1 MFAVIKTGGK
11 QYKVATDDVITIE
24 KLAGEAGSTIVF
36 DTGLMLVNE
45 AGTQVGAPTIAGAVV
60 TGEVVEQTRSKKS
73 ISFVKRRRQNSKRK
87 KGHRQELTVVRIV
100 ALGAS
105 SGEAKPKKAAKPKA
119 PKAEVSAEAAA

>member
-36 DTGLMLVNE
+36 DTVLMLVNE

-105 SGEAKPKKAAKPKA
+105 AGESKPKKAAKPKA

>member
-1 MFAVIKTGGK
+1 
-11 QYKVATDDVITIE
+11 
-24 KLAGEAGSTIVF
+24 
-36 DTGLMLVNE
+36 
-45 AGTQVGAPTIAGAVV
+45 
-60 TGEVVEQTRSKKS
+60 
-73 ISFVKRRRQNSKRK
+73 VKRRRQNSKRK